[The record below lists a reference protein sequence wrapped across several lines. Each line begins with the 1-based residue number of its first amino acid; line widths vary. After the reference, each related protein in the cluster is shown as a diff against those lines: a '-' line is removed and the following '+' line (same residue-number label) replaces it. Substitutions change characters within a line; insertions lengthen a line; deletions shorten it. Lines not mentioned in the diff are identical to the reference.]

1 MRAWEKVEIRDFYVS
16 DNFKESIRNSFQ
28 NCFVIFKDNHTSIA
42 VNYVDTDGQL
52 KFDYVT
58 TLYEDTYKAYE
69 DLKEKVLEKSREK
82 YETLLKYYRRI
93 LEEYK
98 FLSNYNNKTIAH
110 DEALYREIAKLYEYL
125 NELEK
130 NKDIGICGYNYLI
143 SLISQC
149 VGLREKKFENLEEH
163 IESVLKWAYRERS

>member
-42 VNYVDTDGQL
+42 VNYVDINGKL

-58 TLYEDTYKAYE
+58 TLYEDSYLAYD

-82 YETLLKYYRRI
+82 YETLFRHYRRI
-93 LEEYK
+93 CEEYEI
-98 FLSNYNNKTIAH
+98 LLNNKNNTTVH
-110 DEALYREIAKLYEYL
+110 DEALYREISKLHEYL
-125 NELEK
+125 NGLEK
-130 NKDIGICGYNYLI
+130 NNDIGILAYSSLI

-149 VGLREKKFENLEEH
+149 VGLREKKFENLEEY
-163 IESVLKWAYRERS
+163 IISVLRWA

>member
-93 LEEYK
+93 LE
-98 FLSNYNNKTIAH
+98 
-110 DEALYREIAKLYEYL
+110 
-125 NELEK
+125 
-130 NKDIGICGYNYLI
+130 
-143 SLISQC
+143 
-149 VGLREKKFENLEEH
+149 
-163 IESVLKWAYRERS
+163 